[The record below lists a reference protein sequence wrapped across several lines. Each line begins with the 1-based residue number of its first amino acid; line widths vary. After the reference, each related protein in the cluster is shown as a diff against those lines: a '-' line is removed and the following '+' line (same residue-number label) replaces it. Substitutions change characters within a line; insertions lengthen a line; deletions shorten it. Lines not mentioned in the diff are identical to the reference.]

1 MSRLCGRAAATRL
14 SRLCGRAAA
23 MTTWQRPQHLAH
35 GVCRRFV
42 ASEAS
47 RITIYTKTGD
57 KGRSSLFT
65 GYDVGVL
72 FLLYYVLVVGSAATY
87 TRASK
92 VVCTCPCPNH

>member
-1 MSRLCGRAAATRL
+1 MRASRV

-23 MTTWQRPQHLAH
+23 MTTWQRPQHLAN

-65 GYDVGVL
+65 GYDVGVF
-72 FLLYYVLVVGSAATY
+72 FLLYYVLVDGSAATY
-87 TRASK
+87 TCASE